1 MSPEDTS
8 PQPSIA
14 GRVVS
19 GVAFVA
25 VVCGIL
31 ALREFN
37 RGVAS
42 VTTNTSQDSALGT
55 AIFLSVT
62 LGPALVTLIVPRR
75 SIGMV
80 AGLFMV
86 PFILLAALYLLIPP
100 IGIALLLP
108 PFVWY
113 RTVMRPVLAQPL
125 YP

>member
-1 MSPEDTS
+1 MSPGDIN

-14 GRVVS
+14 GRIVS

-25 VVCGIL
+25 IICGIF
-31 ALREFN
+31 ALREFS

-42 VTTNTSQDSALGT
+42 FTKDTSHDSSVGT
-55 AIFLSVT
+55 AIFLSLT
-62 LGPALVTLIVPRR
+62 LGPALVALIIPRR
-75 SIGMV
+75 TIVMV
-80 AGLFMV
+80 AGLLMI

-108 PFVWY
+108 PYVWY
-113 RTVMRPVLAQPL
+113 RTLMRPVLAQPL

>member
-1 MSPEDTS
+1 MSPEDTN
-8 PQPSIA
+8 PEPSIA

-25 VVCGIL
+25 VVCGIF
-31 ALREFN
+31 ALREFS

-42 VTTNTSQDSALGT
+42 FTKDTSHDSPLGT
-55 AIFLSVT
+55 SIFLSLT

-75 SIGMV
+75 SIVMV
-80 AGLFMV
+80 AGLCML

-100 IGIALLLP
+100 IGIAPLLP

-113 RTVMRPVLAQPL
+113 RTVMRHVLAQPL

>member
-25 VVCGIL
+25 VVCGIF
-31 ALREFN
+31 ALREFS

-42 VTTNTSQDSALGT
+42 FTKDTSQDSPLGT
-55 AIFLSVT
+55 VIFLSLT
-62 LGPALVTLIVPRR
+62 LGPAVVTLIVPRR
-75 SIGMV
+75 SIVMV

-100 IGIALLLP
+100 IGIVLLLP

>member
-25 VVCGIL
+25 VVCGIF
-31 ALREFN
+31 ALREFS

-42 VTTNTSQDSALGT
+42 FTKDTSQDSPLGT
-55 AIFLSVT
+55 AIFLSLT
-62 LGPALVTLIVPRR
+62 LGPAVVTLIVPRR
-75 SIGMV
+75 SIVMV

-100 IGIALLLP
+100 IGIVLLLP

>member
-1 MSPEDTS
+1 MSPEDTN

-25 VVCGIL
+25 VVCGIF
-31 ALREFN
+31 ALREFS

-42 VTTNTSQDSALGT
+42 FTKDTSHDSPVGT
-55 AIFLSVT
+55 AIFLSLT
-62 LGPALVTLIVPRR
+62 LGPALVALIVPRR
-75 SIGMV
+75 SIVMV
-80 AGLFMV
+80 AGLFMI
-86 PFILLAALYLLIPP
+86 PFILLAALYLLVPP